1 MARRKRQQ
9 EEVVEERNPS
19 SERGTVSRQTIRTAL
34 RFTFW
39 TLSLVVCVFA
49 VAWVTLQGEQ
59 FLSTDTRFRLPAR
72 GASARDE
79 GIEVRGLKNA
89 SKAAVL
95 RVFEHDRG
103 RSIADLDPDSRR
115 LQLRTV
121 DWVRDA
127 SVRRIWPNHVE
138 VEVTERQP
146 VAFVQIASGFTGN
159 FENPVTYKP
168 MLIDADG
175 IILRVRGTVPANLP
189 LLTGVR
195 INEDVEVRRAR
206 VLRMLRLL
214 DELQSFRDRIPEID
228 VSDPESIRITYQ
240 LDNQQVVLILGNERF
255 LERLNIFLR
264 HYDGIR
270 DRVPPRA
277 ILDVSLEGR
286 ITAID
291 PTDGATRK

>member
-1 MARRKRQQ
+1 MARRKRQ
-9 EEVVEERNPS
+9 EEVTEERTTGT
-19 SERGTVSRQTIRTAL
+19 ERGLVYRQTIHAAL

-39 TLSLVVCVFA
+39 TLSLVICVFV
-49 VAWVTLQGEQ
+49 VAWITLQGEQ
-59 FLSTDTRFRLPAR
+59 FLSTDARFRVPSR

-79 GIEVRGLKNA
+79 GIAVHGLKNA
-89 SKAAVL
+89 SMAAVM
-95 RVFEHDRG
+95 RVFDNDRG
-103 RSIADLDPDSRR
+103 RSLADVDPDSRR
-115 LQLRTV
+115 LRLRTV

-127 SVRRIWPNHVE
+127 SVRRIWPNHLE
-138 VEVTERQP
+138 VDVTEREP
-146 VAFVQIASGFTGN
+146 VAFVQVASGFTGN

-175 IILRVRGTVPANLP
+175 VILRMRGNVPANLP

-195 INEDVEVRRAR
+195 TSEDVEVRRTR
-206 VLRMLRLL
+206 VLRMMRLM
-214 DELQSFRDRIPEID
+214 DELREFRDRIPEID
-228 VSDPESIRITYQ
+228 VSDPESTRITYQ
-240 LDNQQVVLILGNERF
+240 MDGQQVILILGNERF

-270 DRVPPRA
+270 DRVPPRS

-291 PTDGATRK
+291 PADGVTRK

>member
-1 MARRKRQQ
+1 MARRKRQE
-9 EEVVEERNPS
+9 EEVEEQES
-19 SERGTVSRQTIRTAL
+19 GSERSVVSRQTIHTAV

-39 TLSLVVCVFA
+39 TLSLVICVFA

-59 FLSTDTRFRLPAR
+59 FLSTDARFRVPRR
-72 GASARDE
+72 GATARDA

-95 RVFEHDRG
+95 RVFENDRG
-103 RSIADLDPDSRR
+103 RSLADVDPDRRR

-127 SVRRIWPNHVE
+127 SVRRIWPNHLD
-138 VEVTERQP
+138 VEVTEREP
-146 VAFVQIASGFTGN
+146 VAFVQVASGFTGS
-159 FENPVTYKP
+159 FDNPVTYKP

-175 IILRVRGTVPANLP
+175 VILRLRGSVPANLP

-195 INEDVEVRRAR
+195 LTEDVEIRRAR

-214 DELQSFRDRIPEID
+214 DELREFRDRIPEID
-228 VSDPESIRITYQ
+228 VSDPESVRMTYQ
-240 LDNQQVVLILGNERF
+240 MQNQQVILILGNERF

-270 DRVPPRA
+270 ERLPARA

-286 ITAID
+286 ITAIE
-291 PTDGATRK
+291 PVDGPSGK

>member
-1 MARRKRQQ
+1 MARRRKQ
-9 EEVVEERNPS
+9 EEEIEEQKPASERNV
-19 SERGTVSRQTIRTAL
+19 VSRDTIRTAL

-59 FLSTDTRFRLPAR
+59 FLTNDPRFHVPPR

-79 GIEVRGLKNA
+79 GVEVRGLKNA
-89 SKAAVL
+89 SKSAVM
-95 RVFEHDRG
+95 RVFENDRG
-103 RSIADLDPDSRR
+103 RSLADVDPARRR

-127 SVRRIWPNHVE
+127 SVRRIWPNHLE
-138 VEVTERQP
+138 VEVTERVP
-146 VAFVQIASGFTGN
+146 VAFVQVAAGFTGN

-168 MLIDADG
+168 MLIDSDG
-175 IILRVRGTVPANLP
+175 VILRLRGSVPANLP

-195 INEDVEVRRAR
+195 MSEDVEVRRAR
-206 VLRMLRLL
+206 VLRMMRML
-214 DELQSFRDRIPEID
+214 DELRDFRDRIPEID

-240 LDNQQVVLILGNERF
+240 MQDQQVILILGNERF
-255 LERLNIFLR
+255 LERLNIFIR

-270 DRVPPRA
+270 DRLPPRA

-286 ITAID
+286 ITAIE
-291 PTDGATRK
+291 PADGTHKK

>member
-1 MARRKRQQ
+1 MARRRKQ
-9 EEVVEERNPS
+9 EEEIEEQKPASERNV
-19 SERGTVSRQTIRTAL
+19 VSRDTIRTAL

-39 TLSLVVCVFA
+39 TLSLVVSVFA

-59 FLSTDTRFRLPAR
+59 FLTNDPRFHIPAR

-79 GIEVRGLKNA
+79 GVEVHGLKNA
-89 SKAAVL
+89 SKSAIL
-95 RVFEHDRG
+95 RVFENDRG
-103 RSIADLDPDSRR
+103 RSLADVDPARR
-115 LQLRTV
+115 RMQLRTV

-127 SVRRIWPNHVE
+127 SVRRIWPNHLD
-138 VEVTERQP
+138 VEVTERVP
-146 VAFVQIASGFTGN
+146 VAFVQVASGFTGN

-175 IILRVRGTVPANLP
+175 VILRLRGSVPANLP

-195 INEDVEVRRAR
+195 VSEDVEVRRAR
-206 VLRMLRLL
+206 VLRMMRML
-214 DELQSFRDRIPEID
+214 DELREFRDRIPEID

-240 LDNQQVVLILGNERF
+240 MQDQQVILILGNERF
-255 LERLNIFLR
+255 LERLNIFVR

-270 DRVPPRA
+270 DRLPPRA

-286 ITAID
+286 ITAIE
-291 PTDGATRK
+291 PADGTHKK

>member
-1 MARRKRQQ
+1 MARRKKQ
-9 EEVVEERNPS
+9 EEEIEEQKPASERNV
-19 SERGTVSRQTIRTAL
+19 VSRDTIRIAL

-39 TLSLVVCVFA
+39 TLSLVVSVFV

-59 FLSTDTRFRLPAR
+59 FLTNDPRFHVPAR

-79 GIEVRGLKNA
+79 GVDVRGLKNA
-89 SKAAVL
+89 SKSAVM
-95 RVFEHDRG
+95 RVFENDRG
-103 RSIADLDPDSRR
+103 RSLADVDPDRR
-115 LQLRTV
+115 RMQLRTV

-127 SVRRIWPNHVE
+127 SVRRIWPNHLE
-138 VEVTERQP
+138 VEVTEREP
-146 VAFVQIASGFTGN
+146 VAFVQVASGFTGN

-175 IILRVRGTVPANLP
+175 VILRLRGSVPANLP

-195 INEDVEVRRAR
+195 ASEDVEVRRAR
-206 VLRMLRLL
+206 VLRMMRML
-214 DELQSFRDRIPEID
+214 DELRDFRDRIPEID

-240 LDNQQVVLILGNERF
+240 MQDQQVILILGNERF
-255 LERLNIFLR
+255 LERLNIFIR

-270 DRVPPRA
+270 DRLPPRA

-286 ITAID
+286 ITAIE
-291 PTDGATRK
+291 PADGTHKK

>member
-1 MARRKRQQ
+1 MARRRKQ
-9 EEVVEERNPS
+9 EEEIEEQKPASERNV
-19 SERGTVSRQTIRTAL
+19 VSRDTIRTAL

-39 TLSLVVCVFA
+39 TLSLVVSVFA

-59 FLSTDTRFRLPAR
+59 FLTNDPRFHIPQR

-79 GIEVRGLKNA
+79 GVEVRGLKNA
-89 SKAAVL
+89 SKSAVM
-95 RVFEHDRG
+95 RVFENDRG
-103 RSIADLDPDSRR
+103 RSLADVDPARRR

-127 SVRRIWPNHVE
+127 SVRRIWPNHLE
-138 VEVTERQP
+138 VEVTERVP
-146 VAFVQIASGFTGN
+146 VAFVQVASGFTGN

-168 MLIDADG
+168 MLIDSDG
-175 IILRVRGTVPANLP
+175 VILRLRGSVPANLP

-195 INEDVEVRRAR
+195 ISEDVEVRRAR
-206 VLRMLRLL
+206 VLRMMRML
-214 DELQSFRDRIPEID
+214 DELRDFRDRIPEID

-240 LDNQQVVLILGNERF
+240 MQDQQVILILGNERF
-255 LERLNIFLR
+255 LERLNIFIR

-270 DRVPPRA
+270 DRLPPRA

-291 PTDGATRK
+291 PSDANHKK